1 MDLINQSLLIT
12 AIGMGLVF
20 ILILLLWG
28 FMAGLVTTT
37 NRWDF
42 MAELG
47 KKDESPETTNEVA
60 STGADVKN
68 PDIIA
73 VAVAVALAVGQKT
86 FRVRPTQPNTTSSW
100 QAVTRANTLAQI
112 NSINNRKPRG

>member
-20 ILILLLWG
+20 ILIILLWG
-28 FMAGLVTTT
+28 FMARLVTTT

-47 KKDESPETTNEVA
+47 KGDESPEEEKVVT
-60 STGADVKN
+60 STGTDVKN
-68 PDIIA
+68 PAIMA
-73 VAVAVALAVGQKT
+73 VAVAVAMAVGQKT
-86 FRVRPTQPNTTSSW
+86 TRILPTQPNATSSW

-112 NSINNRKPRG
+112 SAINNRKPRG

>member
-20 ILILLLWG
+20 ILIILLWG
-28 FMAGLVTTT
+28 FMAVLVMAT

-47 KKDESPETTNEVA
+47 KGDESPEQEKVV
-60 STGADVKN
+60 TGTGTDAKN

-73 VAVAVALAVGQKT
+73 VAVAVATAIGRKT
-86 FRVRPTQPNTTSSW
+86 LRVLPTQPNASSSW

-112 NSINNRKPRG
+112 SSINNRKPRG

>member
-1 MDLINQSLLIT
+1 MDPINQSLLIT

-20 ILILLLWG
+20 ILILLLWA

-47 KKDESPETTNEVA
+47 KGDENPEVGKVVT
-60 STGADVKN
+60 STGTDDNN
-68 PDIIA
+68 PNIIA
-73 VAVAVALAVGQKT
+73 VAVAVALAVGHKT
-86 FRVRPTQPNTTSSW
+86 FRVCPTQPNATSSW